1 MMSEYKLLIGG
12 ALVDGASTI
21 DVINPSTEEVLAT
34 SPRASEAQLDQ
45 AVAAAKAAFPAW
57 AATPIAERRR
67 LVKQIADVLE
77 ANADEFYRLLS
88 LEVGRTI
95 GESKEEIDYTVEFIR
110 GLADLEI
117 KEDVVYED
125 EFRIAVQERRP
136 LGVVGTIIPWNFPIL
151 LVGFKVPSALLAG
164 NTVVIKPAPT
174 TPLSTLRLG
183 ELIAPL
189 FPAGVVNII
198 TDANDLGPKLSA
210 HPDVA
215 KISFTG
221 SCETG
226 KRVMSAA
233 AATMKRLTLE
243 MGGNDAAIIMP
254 GVDVDVVADFIMY
267 AGFTNAGQIC
277 NCIKRIYAHADI
289 YDELV
294 NKVAARCEAHV
305 LGDVLDPATTYGP
318 IHNKAQFERAKEFLE
333 DGRTNGVIV
342 AGGEVL
348 NRPGYFMRPTVVRDI
363 TDGTRLV
370 DEEQFAPIMP
380 FIKFTDVEDALARA
394 NASPFALGGSI
405 WTPDIDL
412 GNALAGRM
420 EAGMV
425 WVNDHGSAFVTTPFV
440 GAKQSGLGAELGVE
454 GLLAF
459 TQLHVVY
466 RRKQLQ
472 YGHLEA

>member
-1 MMSEYKLLIGG
+1 MSEYKLLINGK
-12 ALVDGASTI
+12 LVPGDSEI
-21 DVINPSTEEVLAT
+21 EVINPSNESVIAK
-34 SPRASEAQLDQ
+34 SPRASEKQLNL
-45 AVAAAKAAFPAW
+45 AVAAAKEAFPAW
-57 AATPIAERRR
+57 RDTPIAERRAMIKR
-67 LVKQIADVLE
+67 IADVLE
-77 ANADEFYRLLS
+77 AHAEEFYRLLS
-88 LEVGRTI
+88 LEVGRPI
-95 GESKEEIDYTVEFIR
+95 GESTEEVDYTIEFIR
-110 GLADLEI
+110 GLADMEI
-117 KEDVVYED
+117 EDEVVYED

-136 LGVVGTIIPWNFPIL
+136 MGVVGTIIPWNFPIL

-183 ELIAPL
+183 ELIADI

-198 TDANDLGPKLSA
+198 TDDNDLGPVLSA

-221 SCETG
+221 SCATG
-226 KRVMSAA
+226 KKVMSAA

-243 MGGNDAAIIMP
+243 MGGNDPAIIMP
-254 GVDVDVVADFIMY
+254 GVDLDAVADFIMY

-294 NKVAARCEAHV
+294 AKVAERCEAHV
-305 LGDVLDPATTYGP
+305 LGDVLEQGVTMGP
-318 IHNKAQFERAKEFLE
+318 VQNKAQLERAKSFLE
-333 DGRTNGVIV
+333 DAKKNGTIV

-348 NRPGYFMRPTVVRDI
+348 DRPGYFIRPTVVRDI
-363 TDGTRLV
+363 TDGCMLV

-394 NASPFALGGSI
+394 NASQYALGASI

-412 GNALAGRM
+412 GNEIAGRM
-420 EAGMV
+420 ESGMI
-425 WVNDHGSAFVTTPFV
+425 WVNDHGWATTTTPFV
-440 GAKQSGLGAELGVE
+440 GAKQSGIGAELGLE

-466 RRKQLQ
+466 KRKQLQ
-472 YGHLEA
+472 YGHL

>member
-1 MMSEYKLLIGG
+1 MSDYKLLIDGK
-12 ALVDGASTI
+12 LVAGDAKM
-21 DVINPSTEEVLAT
+21 DVINPSTGAILAAA
-34 SPRASEAQLDQ
+34 PRASEGQLNQ

-57 AATPIAERRR
+57 SGTPIEQRRA
-67 LVKQIADVLE
+67 LIKKIADALE
-77 ANADEFYRLLS
+77 ANAAEFYRLLS
-88 LEVGRTI
+88 LEVGRPI

-110 GLADLEI
+110 GLADMEI
-117 KEDVVYED
+117 KDEVVYED

-174 TPLSTLRLG
+174 TPLATLRLG
-183 ELIAPL
+183 ELIADV

-198 TDANDLGPKLSA
+198 TDDNDLGPKLSS
-210 HPDVA
+210 HPDIA

-226 KRVMSAA
+226 KKVMSSAA
-233 AATMKRLTLE
+233 STMKRLTLE
-243 MGGNDAAIIMP
+243 MGGNDPAIIMP
-254 GVDVDVVADFIMY
+254 GVDLDAVADFIMY

-294 NKVAARCEAHV
+294 AKVSQRCDAHV
-305 LGDVLDPATTYGP
+305 LGDVLEQGVTMGP
-318 IHNKAQFERAKEFLE
+318 VQNKAQLERAKGFL
-333 DGRTNGVIV
+333 DDARQNGTIV

-348 NRPGYFMRPTVVRDI
+348 DRDGYFIRPTVVRDI
-363 TDGTRLV
+363 TDGCKLV

-380 FIKFTDVEDALARA
+380 FVKFTDVEDAIARA
-394 NASPFALGGSI
+394 NASQYALGASI

-412 GNALAGRM
+412 GNEIAGRL
-420 EAGMV
+420 ESGMA
-425 WVNDHGSAFVTTPFV
+425 WVNDHGWATTTTPFV
-440 GAKQSGLGAELGVE
+440 GAKQSGIGAELGEE

-472 YGHLEA
+472 FGHL

>member
-21 DVINPSTEEVLAT
+21 DVINPSTEEILAIA
-34 SPRASEAQLDQ
+34 PRASEAQLDQ

-57 AATPIAERRR
+57 AATPIAERRK
-67 LVKQIADVLE
+67 LVHQIADVIE
-77 ANADEFYRLLS
+77 AHADEFYRLLS
-88 LEVGRTI
+88 LEVGRPI
-95 GESKEEIDYTVEFIR
+95 GESKEEVDYTVEFIR

-117 KEDVVYED
+117 PQEVLHEDD
-125 EFRIAVQERRP
+125 FRIAVAERRP
-136 LGVVGTIIPWNFPIL
+136 LGVVGAIIPWNFPIL
-151 LVGFKVPSALLAG
+151 LVGFKAPSALLAG

-174 TPLSTLRLG
+174 TPLATLRLG
-183 ELIAPL
+183 ELLAPI
-189 FPAGVVNII
+189 FPAGVINIV
-198 TDANDLGPKLSA
+198 TDANDLGPKLTA

-215 KISFTG
+215 KITFTG

-243 MGGNDAAIIMP
+243 LGGNDPAIIMP
-254 GVDVDVVADFIMY
+254 GVDLDIVADFIMY

-294 NKVAARCEAHV
+294 SKVADRCNAHV
-305 LGDVLDPATTYGP
+305 VGDVLDPATTLGP
-318 IHNKAQFERAKEFLE
+318 IHNKAQFERAQEFLE
-333 DGRTNGVIV
+333 DARTNGTIV

-348 NRPGYFMRPTVVRDI
+348 NRPGYFMRATVVRDI
-363 TDGTRLV
+363 TDGARLV

-380 FIKFTDVEDALARA
+380 FIKFTDVEDAITRA
-394 NASPFALGGSI
+394 NASSYALGASI

-412 GNALAGRM
+412 GNEIAGRL
-420 EAGMV
+420 ESGMV

-440 GAKQSGLGAELGVE
+440 GAKQSGQGAELGVE

-472 YGHLEA
+472 YGHLEG